1 MPIYNYKG
9 LNKQGKEVKATI
21 NAESIVLA
29 KQKVKAMG
37 LMLLDITEQKSE
49 NINKGFNITIG
60 SGVSVNDLAL
70 MTRQLSTLIK
80 ARIQIVEAL
89 SALQEQMDNPTLR
102 VILSEL
108 KQKVNEGSSLANALA
123 GYPKVFDN
131 VYVNMVEA
139 GEASGTLDVVL
150 LRLAEFTESQ
160 VKLKNKIQGA
170 MVYPV
175 IMGVFGFLMMNVIF
189 IFVIPKIA
197 KVLISAKKEL
207 PIQTKICLALSAFLQ
222 KYWYVVIIGIF
233 VSTWLLRKYLKTTK
247 GRSQWDA
254 LQLKLPIFGIIIKM
268 INVSR
273 FCSTLATLM
282 NSGVPILTSIT
293 IVKNLIPNVHLK
305 DTIEKARI
313 SISEGGS
320 MTTPLIQSGYFPPL
334 VTHMIKL
341 GEKSGEIED
350 MLKII
355 SESYEEQVQSRIRG
369 LTSLLEPLMMIM
381 LGLAVAFIVF
391 SVIVPIMNLNSVR

>member
-9 LNKQGKEVKATI
+9 LNKTGKEVKATI
-21 NAESIVLA
+21 TSESMVLA
-29 KQKVKAMG
+29 KQKIKAMG
-37 LMLLDITEQKSE
+37 VMLIDITEQKSDTAAKGL
-49 NINKGFNITIG
+49 NINFG
-60 SGVSVNDLAL
+60 SGVSVNDLAM
-70 MTRQLSTLIK
+70 MTRQLATLIK

-89 SALQEQMDNPTLR
+89 SALQDQMDNQTLR
-102 VILSEL
+102 VIISEV
-108 KQKVNEGSSLANALA
+108 KQKVNEGSSLAGALN

-139 GEASGTLDVVL
+139 GEASGTLDIVL
-150 LRLAEFTESQ
+150 LRLAEFTEAQ

-170 MVYPV
+170 MVYPL

-197 KVLISAKKEL
+197 KVLVSQKKEL
-207 PIQTKICLALSAFLQ
+207 PIQTKICLWISGFMQ
-222 KYWYVVIIGIF
+222 KYWWAVIAGLIIGAF
-233 VSTWLLRKYLKTTK
+233 VFKKYINSKK
-247 GRSQWDA
+247 GQSQWHA

-293 IVKNLIPNVHLK
+293 IVKNLIHNVHLK
-305 DTIEKARI
+305 DTIEKARV

-320 MTTPLIQSGYFPPL
+320 MTTPLAQSGYFPPM

-341 GEKSGEIED
+341 GEKSGEIES

-355 SESYEEQVQSRIRG
+355 SESYEEQVQSRIGG
-369 LTSLLEPLMMIM
+369 LTSLLEPVMMIL
-381 LGLAVAFIVF
+381 LGMAVAFIVF

>member
-1 MPIYNYKG
+1 
-9 LNKQGKEVKATI
+9 
-21 NAESIVLA
+21 
-29 KQKVKAMG
+29 
-37 LMLLDITEQKSE
+37 
-49 NINKGFNITIG
+49 
-60 SGVSVNDLAL
+60 
-70 MTRQLSTLIK
+70 
-80 ARIQIVEAL
+80 
-89 SALQEQMDNPTLR
+89 
-102 VILSEL
+102 
-108 KQKVNEGSSLANALA
+108 
-123 GYPKVFDN
+123 
-131 VYVNMVEA
+131 
-139 GEASGTLDVVL
+139 

-355 SESYEEQVQSRIRG
+355 SESYEEQVQSRIGG